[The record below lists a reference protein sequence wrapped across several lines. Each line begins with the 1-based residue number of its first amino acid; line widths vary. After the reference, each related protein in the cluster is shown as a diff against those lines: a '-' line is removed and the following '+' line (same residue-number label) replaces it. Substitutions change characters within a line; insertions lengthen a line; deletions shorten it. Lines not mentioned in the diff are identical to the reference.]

1 MLKRVN
7 KLFIQYQYDTRK
19 IAPWKI
25 ALRKIVPY
33 TNPNPNPNLRGTC
46 WGAIFRE
53 RNFSFIGQ
61 VSKKFDWIITYV
73 KNLNYN
79 TIAYV
84 NNVYY
89 NLIN

>member
-33 TNPNPNPNLRGTC
+33 TNPNPNPNLRGAC

-53 RNFSFIGQ
+53 AIFR
-61 VSKKFDWIITYV
+61 
-73 KNLNYN
+73 
-79 TIAYV
+79 
-84 NNVYY
+84 
-89 NLIN
+89 